1 VLLGGHLAARAAI
14 EQVRT
19 RGARRV
25 VLAVPL
31 APQESVAT
39 MDLVADD
46 FVALQTP
53 RWLLSIGE
61 HYQDFS
67 QTSDDE
73 VTALL
78 RRAAGQTVDRGAGV
92 PA

>member
-1 VLLGGHLAARAAI
+1 
-14 EQVRT
+14 
-19 RGARRV
+19 
-25 VLAVPL
+25 VLAVPV

-78 RRAAGQTVDRGAGV
+78 RRAASPAVGEAAGV